1 MAAPSDYE
9 QLMLELINRARL
21 DPLGEAARYGIDL
34 NADLPAGTISAS
46 IKQPLAMNEILIDSA
61 LSHSQWMLDTDIFS
75 HTGAYGS
82 DAGDRMAD
90 AGYSFTGSWAWGEN
104 LSWRGSTG
112 TYDAEEFVYLQHQ
125 GLFLSA
131 GHRENTLYDYFREVG
146 IGQLYGVFT
155 YADNGVDYNASMTT
169 QNFATSGS
177 SYFLTGVA
185 FDDADNNNF
194 YSVGE
199 GRNYL
204 AVSTSAG
211 TVWSSQSGGYSQP
224 IYNGTNAITF
234 SGGGLNAPMTVTV
247 NVSNGN
253 VKLDVVDGDTIW
265 SSADVIL
272 GTGAHKLKLLGAGNL
287 SATGTALDDQLE
299 GNKGD
304 NSLKGEAGDDTL
316 FGLLGQ
322 DNLNGGSGNDRLFGN
337 IGNDTLFG
345 GFGNDLLNGGQ
356 NVDIMYGG
364 AGDDIYVVDHSS
376 DSTREFAGEGADL
389 VRSFVNFSLKNDGAY
404 IENLTLVGKTAT
416 DGTGNALSNVIR
428 GNATDNT
435 LIGNNGFDH
444 LYGHMGNDTLRGG
457 NGEDRLFGGLGNDK
471 LYGGNHNDA
480 LFGNQGNDVLFGF
493 NGNDILNGGFGD
505 DIIYGNQ
512 HNDTL
517 NGDNGHDRLYGNLG
531 SDTLRG
537 GNGNDW
543 LFGGVGDDVIYGGN
557 HADHLFGNQ
566 GNDFLHG
573 RLGMDTL
580 VGGLGTDL
588 LYAGQDQL
596 KDTFVFR
603 TVQDSQPGT
612 ARDKIFQFE
621 TTQDVIDLS
630 QIDADTSNAGD
641 QDFSYTGTMASANS
655 VWIRYSATDAF
666 IYGDHDGDAI
676 ADFEIQ
682 IVDVNSLR
690 QTDLIL

>member
-1 MAAPSDYE
+1 MTYQTDYE
-9 QLMLELINRARL
+9 QLLLELINSSRL
-21 DPLGEAARYGIDL
+21 DPLGTSQEYGIDL
-34 NADLPAGTISAS
+34 NDGLAVDTISSAV
-46 IKQPLAMNEILIDSA
+46 KQPLAMNAA
-61 LSHSQWMLDTDIFS
+61 LTEAARAHSQWMIDNDT
-75 HTGAYGS
+75 TGYIGANGS
-82 DAGDRMAD
+82 TPGDRMAT
-90 AGYSFTGSWAWGEN
+90 AGYSFIEPWGWAESHVRSGDSSP
-104 LSWRGSTG
+104 LSHITQAIH
-112 TYDAEEFVYLQHQ
+112 DQHYV
-125 GLFLSA
+125 LFMSPQARSYFMEDLV
-131 GHRENTLYDYFREVG
+131 REIG
-146 IGQLYGVFT
+146 IGQARGIFTESGVNYDT
-155 YADNGVDYNASMTT
+155 LMMTLDYAS
-169 QNFATSGS
+169 SGS
-177 SYFLTGVA
+177 DYFLTGVA
-185 FDDADNNNF
+185 FDDADNNDF

-199 GRNYL
+199 GRSNL
-204 AVSTSAG
+204 AVSASAG
-211 TVWSSQSGGYSQP
+211 TVWTSQSGGYSLS
-224 IYNGTNAITF
+224 IYHGTNSITF

-247 NVSNGN
+247 NVSNSN
-253 VKLDVVDGDTIW
+253 IKLDVVDGDTIW

-272 GTGAHKLKLLGAGNL
+272 GTGAHKLKLLGAGDL
-287 SATGTALDDQLE
+287 SATSSAFDDLIE

-304 NSLKGEAGDDTL
+304 NSLKGAAGADTL

-337 IGNDTLFG
+337 VGNDKLFG
-345 GFGNDLLNGGQ
+345 GLGNDLLNGGQ

-364 AGDDIYVVDHSS
+364 DGDDIYVVDHAS
-376 DSTREFAGEGADL
+376 DSTREFAGKGVDL
-389 VRSFVNFSLKNDGAY
+389 VKSFVNFSLKSDGAY

-416 DGTGNALSNVIR
+416 EGTGNALNNVIQ
-428 GNATDNT
+428 GNETDNT
-435 LIGNNGFDH
+435 LVGNNGFDH
-444 LYGHMGNDTLRGG
+444 LYGQLGNDTLRGG

-480 LFGNQGNDVLFGF
+480 LFGNQGNDVLFGL

-505 DIIYGNQ
+505 DIVYGNQ

-517 NGDNGHDRLYGNLG
+517 NGDDGHDRLYGNLG
-531 SDTLRG
+531 DDTLRG

-543 LFGGVGDDVIYGGN
+543 LFGGEGDDALYGGN

-566 GNDFLHG
+566 GNDILHG

-580 VGGLGTDL
+580 VGGLGTDI

-596 KDTFVFR
+596 KDTFVFK

-612 ARDKIFQFE
+612 VRDKIFQFE

-630 QIDADTSNAGD
+630 QIDADTAIAGD

-666 IYGDHDGDAI
+666 IYGDHDGDAV